1 MASKKENVEVAAEE
15 QLAANNVNTTAQ
27 KKKTTEIE
35 LFKDSGK
42 YADDVFVAVNGKAYK
57 IKRGERVAVPSSVA
71 EVLHHSSKQ
80 DNAAADLMEREQNAY
95 RNAARELNI

>member
-15 QLAANNVNTTAQ
+15 QLAANNVNTTE

-42 YADDVFVAVNGKAYK
+42 YADDVFVGVNGKAYK
-57 IKRGERVAVPSSVA
+57 IKRGERVAVPNSVA
-71 EVLHHSSKQ
+71 EVLMHASKQ
-80 DNAAADLMEREQNAY
+80 DNAAAALMQREQDAY
-95 RNAARELNI
+95 RNATRELNI